1 MFEAE
6 AKVRI
11 TLQARHEKTMAH
23 QIALHTPTYLI
34 SKNLETVL
42 Q

>member
-11 TLQARHEKTMAH
+11 TLQARDEKPMSH

-34 SKNLETVL
+34 SENLKTVL